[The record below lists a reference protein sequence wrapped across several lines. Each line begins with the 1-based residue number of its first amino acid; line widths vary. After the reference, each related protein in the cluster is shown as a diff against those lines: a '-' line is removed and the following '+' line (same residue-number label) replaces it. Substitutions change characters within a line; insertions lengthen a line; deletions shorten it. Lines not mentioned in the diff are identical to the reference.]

1 MKYYT
6 QVNEIKLPDGN
17 YEMYGG
23 GGVYTII
30 HKNKNSKYKV
40 QLEGAVKG
48 IMLIFSIYIKNSKI
62 IYMIFNN
69 QKKYSPVK
77 TIFERVHQSCS
88 TKNCSKG
95 MVRNPYT
102 NRLVRKES
110 KIYNELCRW
119 KQLPKWV
126 RDKQHISSNSKKYL
140 KINYKFME
148 KIM

>member
-6 QVNEIKLPDGN
+6 QVNEIKLPNGK

-23 GGVYTII
+23 GEVYTII

-40 QLEGAVKG
+40 QLERGFRG
-48 IMLIFSIYIKNSKI
+48 IRLRFRIQIKNGRPVFNYFRVKI
-62 IYMIFNN
+62 
-69 QKKYSPVK
+69 K

-126 RDKQHISSNSKKYL
+126 RDKQHTKEKSKRKSR
-140 KINYKFME
+140 K
-148 KIM
+148 